1 MDREQRRSQILEVAK
16 TVFAEKGYHEARID
30 DIVVGAHIARGTF
43 YLYFNDKR
51 AIFEELI
58 DGFLVR
64 LGESIQAIELGT
76 DQSHPNVQLTENVRR
91 VVGLFVSDAAMAK
104 IVLSDVVGL
113 DTEFDRKLLA
123 FYDTITGM
131 IHRSLTEGEAAGLV
145 RPGNHR
151 VRAFCLVGVVKELLY
166 QVMMRK
172 ADIPMNDLVSTVMS
186 LVVDGLLTD
195 SFRPEAPASHA

>member
-1 MDREQRRSQILEVAK
+1 MEREQRRRQILEVAK

-30 DIVVGAHIARGTF
+30 DIVVGARIARGTF

-51 AIFEELI
+51 TIFEELI

-64 LGESIQAIELGT
+64 LGEDIRAIELGEGYA
-76 DQSHPNVQLTENVRR
+76 HPAVQLHDNLRR
-91 VVGLFVSDAAMAK
+91 VVGEFLADAAMAK

-113 DTEFDRKLLA
+113 DSAFDQKLMA
-123 FYDTITGM
+123 FYATVTGM
-131 IHRSLTEGEAAGLV
+131 IQRSLTEGESAGLV

-151 VRAFCLVGVVKELLY
+151 VRAFCLMGIVKELLY

-172 ADIPMNDLVSTVMS
+172 ADIPVDDLVSTVMS

-195 SFRPEAPASHA
+195 SFRPRA